1 MTTKNESRTV
11 EVIFFLSI
19 LFLFLSL
26 TIFSEYWLGEITQHP
41 FGADF
46 KIYYDAYIKATLGEN
61 PYLPYDIGSSFVNHP
76 FVLSFVSIFSS
87 AQNGNGIAWAVA
99 SIIAYLFV
107 IGIIFKLIQN
117 DIGNYKKEHNHH
129 NIVLWLLLITFLFF
143 APFFETIHI
152 GQINVF
158 VLLSIT
164 LMAYFSEK
172 NNSILAG
179 FFLALAVVLKT
190 SPIILILYFLA
201 DRKYR
206 LLISCAVSLI
216 IFSVIPAVQFSPLI
230 LVKFL
235 NILPMI
241 SSEIH
246 PTVFNQSILSLA
258 FRFFKYIGIDGMEA
272 PLILGHKILLFV
284 VLGFILIPTLFRQPT
299 KESKRWFFGLLITTM
314 VLFSPLVWYHH
325 SIYLIFP
332 MALLSFYSSG
342 KYKNIGIGL
351 LFLIQI
357 ERFFENYVLNFPLP
371 VAIAE
376 YALLGLGIWIFI
388 KEFGPIK
395 INTPQFLPKSWSMD
409 QNN

>member
-1 MTTKNESRTV
+1 MTTKNERHAIEFIV
-11 EVIFFLSI
+11 FI
-19 LFLFLSL
+19 LLIVVFLSL
-26 TIFSEYWLGEITQHP
+26 TVFSEHWLGVITRHP
-41 FGADF
+41 FGSDF
-46 KIYYDAYIKATLGEN
+46 KIYYDASTRAATGEN
-61 PYLPYDIGSSFVNHP
+61 PYLPYNIGSSFVNHP
-76 FVLSFVSIFSS
+76 FVLSFVSIFAL
-87 AQNGNGIAWAVA
+87 AQNGNMIAWAVA

-107 IGIIFKLIQN
+107 IGLVFKLIQN
-117 DIGNYKKEHNHH
+117 DIEDYKKEHNHH

-152 GQINVF
+152 GQINIF
-158 VLLSIT
+158 VLLSIS
-164 LMAYFSEK
+164 LLAYFSEK
-172 NNSILAG
+172 NKSIPAG
-179 FFLALAVVLKT
+179 FFLALAIVLKT

-206 LLISCAVSLI
+206 LLISCAISLI

-246 PTVFNQSILSLA
+246 PTNYNQSILSLA
-258 FRFFKYIGIDGMEA
+258 FRFFQFTGIGGLETA
-272 PLILGHKILLFV
+272 LIVGHKILMMV
-284 VLGFILIPTLFRQPT
+284 VLGLILIPTLFRQST
-299 KESKRWFFGLLITTM
+299 KKSKQWFFGLLITTM

-332 MALLSFYSSG
+332 MALLSLFSSG
-342 KYKNIGIGL
+342 KYINIGIGL
-351 LFLIQI
+351 LFLMQI
-357 ERFFENYVLNFPLP
+357 ERLFENYVFNFPLP

-376 YALLGLGIWIFI
+376 YTLLGLGIWIYI
-388 KEFGPIK
+388 KEFGPVK
-395 INTPQFLPKSWSMD
+395 INTPQFLPKSWSMG